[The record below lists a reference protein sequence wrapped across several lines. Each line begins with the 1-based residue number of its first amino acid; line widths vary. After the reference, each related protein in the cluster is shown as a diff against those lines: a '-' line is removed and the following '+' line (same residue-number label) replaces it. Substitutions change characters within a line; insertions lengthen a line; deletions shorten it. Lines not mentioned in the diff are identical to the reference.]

1 MFKVLLTREIP
12 GVAMEKLK
20 REVDLEYVS
29 GETKLT
35 KEEIVEKIKGKDGI
49 ISMLDDPIDADV
61 INASPNLK
69 VISNYA
75 VGFNNIDI
83 KTATEKGIVVTN
95 TPGVL
100 TNATADLAWA
110 LLMAVSRRIVEGDK
124 YLRAGK
130 FHCWGPKLML
140 GYEFAGK
147 TLGIIGMGRIG
158 SAVAKRAKGFDMH
171 VIYYKRRR
179 LSEEEEREIGAEYVN
194 LDELLS
200 SSDFISIHTPL
211 TEDTK
216 NMLGEEQFKKMKK
229 NCILVNTARGPIID
243 EKALAKALKE
253 GWIAGAG
260 LDVYENEPAVTP
272 ELLELDN
279 VVLEPHIGSA
289 TYEARERMAEMVV
302 EDCLAV
308 LNGKKPQN
316 IVNKEVYEK

>member
-1 MFKVLLTREIP
+1 MFKILLTREIP
-12 GVAMEKLK
+12 GPAMEKLK
-20 REVDLEYVS
+20 KKVDLEYVS
-29 GETKLT
+29 EETKLT
-35 KEEIVEKIKGKDGI
+35 KEEIIDKIKDKDGV

-61 INASPNLK
+61 INAASKLR

-83 KTATEKGIVVTN
+83 KTATSRGIVVTN
-95 TPGVL
+95 TPGIL

-124 YLRAGK
+124 FLRAGR

-140 GYEFAGK
+140 GYELTGK

-158 SAVAKRAKGFDMH
+158 SAVARRARGFDMH
-171 VIYYKRRR
+171 VVYYKRHR
-179 LSEEEEREIGAEYVN
+179 LSEEEEKEIGAEYVN

-200 SSDFISIHTPL
+200 KSDFVSIHAPL
-211 TEDTK
+211 TDDTRH
-216 NMLGEEQFKKMKK
+216 MLGEEQFKKMKRS
-229 NCILVNTARGPIID
+229 CILVNTARGPIID
-243 EKALAKALKE
+243 EKAMVKALKE

-260 LDVYENEPAVTP
+260 LDVYENEPYITQ
-272 ELLELDN
+272 ELLDMDN

-289 TYEARERMAEMVV
+289 TYEAREKMAEMVV
-302 EDCLAV
+302 NDCLAV
-308 LNGKKPQN
+308 LNGNKPVN